1 MRANTAHCTHPTTC
15 PQYTRLHMRLR
26 VTRAACRFQEWGPN
40 ASDMLDPDKETMVL
54 CHHGVRS
61 MRAALFLASQGFQ
74 DVKNIEGGIDAYS
87 RQVDSSV
94 PIY

>member
-1 MRANTAHCTHPTTC
+1 MGRPGCEGVPT
-15 PQYTRLHMRLR
+15 P
-26 VTRAACRFQEWGPN
+26 CRFQEWGPQ
-40 ASDMLDPDKETMVL
+40 AAEVLDPRKATLVL

-74 DVKNIEGGIDAYS
+74 DVKNIRGGIDAYS

-94 PIY
+94 PLY

>member
-1 MRANTAHCTHPTTC
+1 MA
-15 PQYTRLHMRLR
+15 
-26 VTRAACRFQEWGPN
+26 
-40 ASDMLDPDKETMVL
+40 DMLDPEKETLVL

-74 DVKNIEGGIDAYS
+74 RVKNIEGGIDAYS

-94 PIY
+94 PLY